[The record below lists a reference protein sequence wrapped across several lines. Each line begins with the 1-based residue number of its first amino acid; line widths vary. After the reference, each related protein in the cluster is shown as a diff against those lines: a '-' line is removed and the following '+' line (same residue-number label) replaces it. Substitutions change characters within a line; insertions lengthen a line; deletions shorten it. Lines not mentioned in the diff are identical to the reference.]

1 MAGFGIQ
8 TLIVAVVLGGIVISV
23 AWKRPFQVLA
33 ALLIL
38 LPFRDLSIRWMNAST
53 DLSPDWVN
61 ALSRWWFI
69 IVLGLLVV
77 IVVQWGLAR
86 RKDRNLGRMGLVEI
100 AFILVI
106 LVAGISTFLSPNFTA
121 GFTSLRGYLQPMAV
135 FVLARAIRPTRKQL
149 QQLLIL
155 LLIVGVL
162 MAAFEVWQVTDW
174 SADDYR
180 ARGYL
185 DQSGRLVN
193 PTITVRDLP
202 YLRPTS
208 TVSGPNELGVDML
221 LLMLIAVFGAFHS
234 KGAHRIFSILLIP
247 IFALMIILTF
257 SRSAILGTLTSLIIV
272 AMLIIRQGI
281 REEREKRRNRPRVL
295 ISAVGLL
302 ILVIA
307 ILQLTGA
314 LQFIQNTIATITTQF
329 HFIDSVE
336 ALQYLIKNPAG
347 VGMGMVTPK
356 GALILIETEALF
368 HVEGSL
374 FQIAMEMGVWGLV
387 LWLFFWGVCFFH
399 IWREWPKL
407 QDPFLKIIVGTA
419 LSGWVGA
426 LVAFL
431 FLPLM
436 QSISLMVWLWFFLGA
451 ALQTAQLEET
461 WTS

>member
-8 TLIVAVVLGGIVISV
+8 TLIVALVLGGIVISI

-77 IVVQWGLAR
+77 IVVQWSLAR
-86 RKDRNLGRMGLVEI
+86 WKDRNLARIGFVEI

-106 LVAGISTFLSPNFTA
+106 LVAGISAFLSPSFTA

-135 FVLARAIRPTRKQL
+135 FVLARAIQPTRKQL
-149 QQLLIL
+149 QRLLIL
-155 LLIVGVL
+155 LFIVGIL
-162 MAAFEVWQVTDW
+162 MTAFEVWQVAGWD
-174 SADDYR
+174 ADDYR
-180 ARGYL
+180 MRGYL
-185 DQSGRLVN
+185 DQGGRLVT
-193 PTITVRDLP
+193 PTITVRGEP
-202 YLRPTS
+202 YIRPTS

-221 LLMLIAVFGAFHS
+221 LLMLIAVFGAFLS
-234 KGAHRIFSILLIP
+234 KGTHRLLSILLIP

-272 AMLIIRQGI
+272 ALLIIRQGI
-281 REEREKRRNRPRVL
+281 GEDREKRRNKPRVL

-302 ILVIA
+302 ILVVA

-374 FQIAMEMGVWGLV
+374 FQIAMEMGVWGLA
-387 LWLFFWGVCFFH
+387 LWLLFWGACFIR

-407 QDPFLKIIVGTA
+407 QDPFLKVMVGTA

-436 QSISLMVWLWFFLGA
+436 QSISLMVWLWFLLGA
-451 ALQTAQLEET
+451 ALQTTQLEET
-461 WTS
+461 RAL